1 MKNKE
6 LAVQCR
12 RMYHLNH
19 SVDHIASVKGLT
31 VKQVREMLDLE
42 TVIIETK
49 IPNPKQSNTMNNERK
64 TERRRL
70 TAKQKNQIRKLH
82 KQGMTYIA
90 IADVVGCG
98 EATVGRTVR
107 GETRTNSKPV
117 AKQVAT
123 KRVKASKP
131 KAQVTT
137 KNKTEFSLFWGAIK
151 FSRAQ

>member
-6 LAVQCR
+6 LAIQCR

-49 IPNPKQSNTMNNERK
+49 IPNPKQSNTMSNETK

-82 KQGMTYIA
+82 KQGMTYVA

-117 AKQVAT
+117 AKKVAT
-123 KRVKASKP
+123 KQVKARQPKP
-131 KAQVTT
+131 QAAT
-137 KNKTEFSLFWGAIK
+137 KPKTEFSLFWGAIK
-151 FSRAQ
+151 FSRAR

>member
-1 MKNKE
+1 MKTQE
-6 LAVQCR
+6 LTVQCR
-12 RMYHLNH
+12 RMYMQGHG
-19 SVDHIASVKGLT
+19 VEHISSVKNLPE
-31 VKQVREMLDLE
+31 KQVREMLGLE

-49 IPNPKQSNTMNNERK
+49 IPNPKQSNTMSNERK

-70 TAKQKNQIRKLH
+70 TEKQKNQIRKLH

-107 GETRTNSKPV
+107 GVTRTKSKPV

-123 KRVKASKP
+123 KQVKATKP